1 MHLEVSRDAAEAAG
15 RAAAHIASLL
25 EQAVAARGRATLAL
39 SGGSTPQ
46 RMLERLALLP
56 LPWQALQ
63 VLQVD
68 ERVAPAGDA
77 ARNIT
82 ALRRRLVEDGPL
94 PPGNLHAMPVEC
106 ADLAGAAADYA
117 VRLSR
122 QAEDTGCLDVVQL
135 GLGSDGHTA
144 SLVPGDAALDVG
156 AADVA
161 VTAAYA
167 GHVRMTLTFAA
178 INRSRHIVW
187 LVTGASKA
195 PALASLFAGGGTAPA
210 ARVERGRAVIFADA
224 AAAAGLSRA

>member
-15 RAAAHIASLL
+15 CAAAHIASLL

-82 ALRRRLVEDGPL
+82 ALLRRLVQDGPL
-94 PPGNLHAMPVEC
+94 PPGNLHPMPVER

-122 QAEDTGCLDVVQL
+122 QAGDTSCLDVVQL

-156 AADVA
+156 DADVA

-224 AAAAGLSRA
+224 AAAAGLRQA